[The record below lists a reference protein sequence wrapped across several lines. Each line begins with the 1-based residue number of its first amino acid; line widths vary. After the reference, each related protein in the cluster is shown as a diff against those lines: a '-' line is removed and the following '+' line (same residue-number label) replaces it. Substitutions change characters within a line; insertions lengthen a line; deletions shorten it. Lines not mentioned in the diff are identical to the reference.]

1 MDIFRS
7 GVPAIIATIGLVIF
21 AYLSA
26 VRRDR
31 LARYWAAAWALLLAR
46 YLWNATVDQSRAI
59 PDFVDGVLRVA
70 FAGTV
75 FAGVWSLTHAPLRY
89 RWIALSAV
97 VLPAIGEL
105 AEYAMGMP
113 GAGTY
118 VRLGTQA
125 VFLGASAL
133 LLFGIESLPRAE
145 RSTAGVALIGY
156 VVSSTVAVR
165 VDNGSPALI
174 VALAAAWTCLLL
186 VAFGFFAMCFRQ
198 AYEAELR
205 ARDAMSST
213 LTRALGEFVSVCMHC
228 RAVQDE
234 QQQWQPLERFVAAS
248 RKTQIS
254 HGLCDTCADKHYA
267 ELKAV

>member
-21 AYLSA
+21 AYLAA

-31 LARYWAAAWALLLAR
+31 LARYWAGAWALLLAR
-46 YLWNATVDQSRAI
+46 YTWNATVDQSLAI
-59 PDFVDGVLRVA
+59 PDYVDGALRIA

-75 FAGVWSLTHAPLRY
+75 FAGVWSLTREPLRY
-89 RWIALSAV
+89 RWIVLAALIVPAV
-97 VLPAIGEL
+97 GEFF
-105 AEYAMGMP
+105 EQVVGVR
-113 GAGTY
+113 GVGSS
-118 VRLGTQA
+118 VRLGAQA
-125 VFLGASAL
+125 IFLSAAAL
-133 LLFGIESLPRAE
+133 MLFGIESLPRAE
-145 RSTAGVALIGY
+145 RSTAGLALIGY
-156 VVSSTVAVR
+156 VISSTVAVHM
-165 VDNGSPALI
+165 DNGSSALL

-234 QQQWQPLERFVAAS
+234 QQQWQPLEKFVAAS

-254 HGLCDTCADKHYA
+254 HGLCDSCADEHYA
-267 ELKAV
+267 ELKVV

>member
-31 LARYWAAAWALLLAR
+31 LARYWAAAWALLLSR
-46 YLWNATVDQSRAI
+46 YLWNATVDQSQPFADYI
-59 PDFVDGVLRVA
+59 DGALRSA

-75 FAGVWSLTHAPLRY
+75 FAGVWSLERSPLRY
-89 RWIALSAV
+89 RWIVAIALL
-97 VLPAIGEL
+97 LPALAIAAESLTGAAGIGD
-105 AEYAMGMP
+105 
-113 GAGTY
+113 GA
-118 VRLGTQA
+118 RLTVQA
-125 VFLGASAL
+125 VFLSGAAL
-133 LLFGIESLPRAE
+133 MLFGTASLPRAE
-145 RSTAGVALIGY
+145 RSSTGGALIGY
-156 VVSSTVAVR
+156 VIASTVAVR
-165 VDNGSPALI
+165 MSSGSNALLTAS
-174 VALAAAWTCLLL
+174 VLAWSCLLL
-186 VAFGFFAMCFRQ
+186 VAFGFLAMCFRQ
-198 AYEAELR
+198 AHDAELR

-254 HGLCDTCADKHYA
+254 HGLCDNCADKHYA
-267 ELKAV
+267 ELKAI